1 MLTIIAHGE
10 KPLEYLKTI
19 IMQGIFMWFTIP
31 YNGWKMINGDK
42 VIVVDHWEMK
52 VINNK
57 C

>member
-1 MLTIIAHGE
+1 MAVVSDPE
-10 KPLEYLKTI
+10 DNKKPSEYFKY
-19 IMQGIFMWFTIP
+19 IFMWFTIP

-42 VIVVDHWEMK
+42 DIEDEHWVMK